1 VLKNIEKNLNSTIL
15 WCAERLDK
23 SNLASC
29 HRSEE
34 IFPRKFSGPDD
45 WAINYSEGDALTGT
59 IEYVIEQ
66 KNSRLQSSVTSLKK
80 KGRILCF
87 YPDLSLNDAMVAVE
101 CALQMDPNDQSPF
114 NEVNF
119 YIDENDNPPWDTW
132 FHYGES
138 NGDFA
143 LYSWVSS
150 EMVEFINNAIETDAY
165 DCLVWASELEQ
176 SLQVEI

>member
-1 VLKNIEKNLNSTIL
+1 
-15 WCAERLDK
+15 LDK
-23 SNLASC
+23 ANLAAC

-34 IFPRKFSGPDD
+34 IFPRKVSGPDD
-45 WAINYSEGDALTGT
+45 WAINYSQGYALLGT
-59 IEYVIEQ
+59 IEHVIEQ
-66 KNSRLQSSVTSLKK
+66 KNARVSPSVDFLRK

-101 CALQMDPNDQSPF
+101 CALQIDPNDKSPF
-114 NEVNF
+114 NEANF

-150 EMVEFINNAIETDAY
+150 ELVEIINNAIKTDVY
-165 DCLVWASELEQ
+165 DCLVWASELEM
-176 SLQVEI
+176 SLQIEI